1 MILHEFFVYSDLIIQ
16 SVYMVQISINYPFLF
31 SSIPSIPSLIST
43 ILSDFID
50 VNDLITSTIA
60 LFVIID
66 PIGIIPLFI
75 SLTRNKSK
83 KERKTVT
90 SNAIIT
96 TGILLL
102 VFAIAGTQILTIFG
116 ITISSFMIAGG
127 ILLFIVAI
135 ELMTRGEWTYSIPR
149 SIRMNKNESTNI
161 SDMSDSTSQDTKSNY
176 QGESGVVPLAF
187 PLLAG
192 PGAITAVIIS
202 YQANGLVTSIVSIA
216 IVLGIT
222 YVIFNI
228 ADLINK
234 VLGQRG
240 SMIVTRVFAVIV
252 AAIAIQYI
260 IQGVEGTVTSFMQV
274 ES

>member
-1 MILHEFFVYSDLIIQ
+1 MLHEFLVCSDLIII
-16 SVYMVQISINYPFLF
+16 SAYTVQIYLSNFFLF
-31 SSIPSIPSLIST
+31 PSSISSIPPIIPT
-43 ILSDFID
+43 ILAFID
-50 VNDLITSTIA
+50 VNDLVTSTIA

-66 PIGIIPLFI
+66 PIGVIPLFV
-75 SLTRNKSK
+75 SLTRNISK

-127 ILLFIVAI
+127 TLLFIVAI
-135 ELMTRGEWTYSIPR
+135 ELMTRGEWTFSIPR
-149 SIRMNKNESTNI
+149 STRFSKDKSTNVPE
-161 SDMSDSTSQDTKSNY
+161 SMSQDAKNSF

-202 YQANGLVTSIVSIA
+202 YQANGLVTSILSIA
-216 IVLGIT
+216 IVLIIT
-222 YVIFNI
+222 YLIFRI

-240 SMIVTRVFAVIV
+240 SMIVTRVFAIIV

-260 IQGVEGTVTSFMQV
+260 IQGVGETITSFM
-274 ES
+274 

>member
-1 MILHEFFVYSDLIIQ
+1 MS
-16 SVYMVQISINYPFLF
+16 SVSY
-31 SSIPSIPSLIST
+31 IPSI
-43 ILSDFID
+43 ID
-50 VNDLITSTIA
+50 NIMSHINLNDLVTSTIA
-60 LFVIID
+60 LFVVID
-66 PIGIIPLFI
+66 PIGVIPLFI
-75 SLTRNKSK
+75 SLTNSISK
-83 KERKTVT
+83 RERKTVT

-102 VFAIAGTQILTIFG
+102 VFAIAGTQILNIFG

-135 ELMTRGEWTYSIPR
+135 ELLTRGVLAFSVPR
-149 SIRMNKNESTNI
+149 NIRANKE
-161 SDMSDSTSQDTKSNY
+161 DGSDSF

-192 PGAITAVIIS
+192 PGALTAVIIS
-202 YQANGLVTSIVSIA
+202 YQANGIVTSILSIA
-216 IVLGIT
+216 IVLGLT
-222 YVIFNI
+222 YVIFRT
-228 ADLINK
+228 ADSINK

-260 IQGVEGTVTSFMQV
+260 IEGIGETITSFGT
-274 ES
+274 

>member
-1 MILHEFFVYSDLIIQ
+1 VS
-16 SVYMVQISINYPFLF
+16 SV
-31 SSIPSIPSLIST
+31 SSIPSIIHNA
-43 ILSDFID
+43 LSFIN
-50 VNDLITSTIA
+50 VNDLMTSTIA
-60 LFVIID
+60 LFVVID
-66 PIGIIPLFI
+66 PIGVIPLFI
-75 SLTRNKSK
+75 SLTNNISK
-83 KERKTVT
+83 KEQKTIT

-102 VFAIAGTQILTIFG
+102 VFAIAGTQILNIFG

-135 ELMTRGEWTYSIPR
+135 ELLTRGELTFSVPR
-149 SIRMNKNESTNI
+149 NIRVSK
-161 SDMSDSTSQDTKSNY
+161 QDASSSSF

-202 YQANGLVTSIVSIA
+202 YQANGLVTSILSIA
-216 IVLGIT
+216 IVLSLT
-222 YVIFNI
+222 YVIFRT
-228 ADLINK
+228 ADSINK
-234 VLGQRG
+234 ILGQRG

-260 IQGVEGTVTSFMQV
+260 IEGVGETITSFGT
-274 ES
+274 

>member
-1 MILHEFFVYSDLIIQ
+1 MIHEFFVCSDLIIQ
-16 SVYMVQISINYPFLF
+16 SAYAVQIYLSHFFLF
-31 SSIPSIPSLIST
+31 HSSISSIPPIVSA
-43 ILSDFID
+43 ILDAID

-60 LFVIID
+60 LFVVID
-66 PIGIIPLFI
+66 PIGVIPLFV
-75 SLTRNKSK
+75 SLTRNISK
-83 KERKTVT
+83 KEGKTVT

-149 SIRMNKNESTNI
+149 RIRMNKNESTNI
-161 SDMSDSTSQDTKSNY
+161 SDMSDNTSQDTKSNY

-202 YQANGLVTSIVSIA
+202 YQANGLGSSII
-216 IVLGIT
+216 LNCR
-222 YVIFNI
+222 F
-228 ADLINK
+228 
-234 VLGQRG
+234 
-240 SMIVTRVFAVIV
+240 
-252 AAIAIQYI
+252 
-260 IQGVEGTVTSFMQV
+260 
-274 ES
+274 

>member
-1 MILHEFFVYSDLIIQ
+1 MMLIEFLASPGLVMQYA
-16 SVYMVQISINYPFLF
+16 YTVQFYLDYFLLSSI
-31 SSIPSIPSLIST
+31 SSIPSIIST

-60 LFVIID
+60 LFVVID
-66 PIGIIPLFI
+66 PIGIIPLFV
-75 SLTRNKSK
+75 SLTRNISK
-83 KERKTVT
+83 KQRKIIT

-135 ELMTRGEWTYSIPR
+135 ELMTRGEWTFSIPKSR
-149 SIRMNKNESTNI
+149 WMNKNEPTNI
-161 SDMSDSTSQDTKSNY
+161 PDSVSQDTRSF

-192 PGAITAVIIS
+192 PGAITAIIIS
-202 YQANGLVTSIVSIA
+202 YLANGLITSTGQWSYNFNCYCSWH
-216 IVLGIT
+216 
-222 YVIFNI
+222 YVY
-228 ADLINK
+228 DL
-234 VLGQRG
+234 
-240 SMIVTRVFAVIV
+240 
-252 AAIAIQYI
+252 
-260 IQGVEGTVTSFMQV
+260 
-274 ES
+274 